1 MLPETPTPALTRHAH
16 SQARTFLALFNELLP
31 HLRADRNLPA
41 RIQRRL
47 AREHR
52 FGSRDRRLYRELF
65 YTAIRHLPWFENA
78 LVSLKN
84 FTPAAASPA
93 ASPFHALLWLAADSP
108 ATLPLKRA
116 LLPAAPPAPPA
127 PTERAVFLGLDATG
141 LLPAWFRGH
150 CPEAFAPPNLDA
162 LNTRAPLWLRLQTDA
177 PAPVLAEFDALG
189 WPHRASPELAGAL
202 ELLVPDADITKT
214 DAYQRGLVEIQD
226 LGSQLILPIALAVIA
241 GAGAGAGTGENPK
254 FQIPNPKKIPNS
266 EIPNFK
272 TIATGTATGNVV
284 GIGKTTG
291 IGNAADAVEPATC
304 NPHSAIRN
312 ALDACAGAGGKTL
325 QLARLLGPAAQID
338 AADPRSDALAELARR
353 AARARLKNIRVL
365 PPSQPPAALY
375 DAILVDAPC
384 SGTGTWRRA
393 PHLKW
398 TTTEAGIRAAARLQ
412 FEILARHAPRVRP
425 GGGFLIYATCSL
437 SRHENEAVAARF
449 LAAHPA
455 FRLLHSETLLPA
467 ARNTDG
473 FHVAVFRK
481 PASPAVEV

>member
-1 MLPETPTPALTRHAH
+1 MLPETPTPALIRHAH
-16 SQARTFLALFNELLP
+16 SQARTFLALFNELRP
-31 HLRADRNLPA
+31 HLHADRNLPA
-41 RIQRRL
+41 RIQQRL
-47 AREHR
+47 ARERR
-52 FGSRDRRLYRELF
+52 FGSRDRRLYRELL

-78 LVSLKN
+78 LVATDA

-116 LLPAAPPAPPA
+116 LLLAAPPAPPA
-127 PTERAVFLGLDATG
+127 PTERAAFLGLDAAG
-141 LLPAWFRGH
+141 LLPAWFRSH
-150 CPEAFAPPNLDA
+150 CPEAFASPNLDA
-162 LNTRAPLWLRLQTDA
+162 LNTRAPLWLRLQTDE

-202 ELLVPDADITKT
+202 ELLFPDADITKT

-226 LGSQLILPIALAVIA
+226 LGSQLILPIALAKIA
-241 GAGAGAGTGENPK
+241 
-254 FQIPNPKKIPNS
+254 
-266 EIPNFK
+266 
-272 TIATGTATGNVV
+272 
-284 GIGKTTG
+284 
-291 IGNAADAVEPATC
+291 AAPAL
-304 NPHSAIRN
+304 PLRW
-312 ALDACAGAGGKTL
+312 LDACAGAGGKTL
-325 QLARLLGPAAQID
+325 QLARLLGPAAQIE

-398 TTTEAGIRAAARLQ
+398 TTTEADIRAAARLQ
-412 FEILARHAPRVRP
+412 LEILARHAPRVCP
-425 GGGFLIYATCSL
+425 GGFLIYATCSL
-437 SRHENEAVAARF
+437 SRHENEAVATRF
-449 LAAHPA
+449 LEAHPS

-473 FHVAVFRK
+473 FHVSVFRK
-481 PASPAVEV
+481 QASPAVEV